1 MTLTYGFYDSVS
13 SDRLYNA
20 KQFGSIFDG
29 IIADGVVENYGNALV
44 VHANSPESMHVVV
57 YDGRAWFDHTWT
69 FNDANITLAIA
80 AADPTYNRIDTVYLE
95 VNESAG
101 VRANSIAVA
110 TGTPSATPVP
120 PTLTQTSTVHQYPLA
135 DVLVVS
141 GATVIWEVRI
151 TDRRG
156 TVDCPWALG
165 IITNAV
171 QGHDHTTTYPQIPT
185 AGIENDA
192 ITAAKVGD
200 RVPQFY
206 RRKGGSATDWN
217 SPGNTNYTPGAVR
230 MQAGATTSSGTSSSK
245 SVTFPVAF
253 SYDPIVILTVSKLA
267 YTAAMLTVYFTTPTS
282 FEFYAFDDA
291 GNPVSVDVFWLA
303 IGPE

>member
-69 FNDANITLAIA
+69 FNDATITLAIA
-80 AADPTYNRIDTVYLE
+80 ASDPTYNRIDTVYLE

-110 TGTPSATPVP
+110 TGTPSASPVP

-135 DVLVVS
+135 DVSVLS

-171 QGHDHTTTYPQIPT
+171 QGHDHTSIYPQIPT
-185 AGIENDA
+185 AGIENNAVDD
-192 ITAAKVGD
+192 TKVGN
-200 RVPQFY
+200 RVAQVY
-206 RRKGGSATDWN
+206 RRQGGSSTGWATAG
-217 SPGNTNYTPGAVR
+217 STNYIPGAVR
-230 MQAGATTSSGTSSSK
+230 IQAGRVACTGSSGG
-245 SVTFPVAF
+245 VVVYPVAF
-253 SYDPIVILTVSKLA
+253 SYHPLVFLTPTENGHIPFIGPRSA
-267 YTAAMLTVYFTTPTS
+267 SGMTVYIGDGDGYTFHTS
-282 FEFYAFDDA
+282 WLD
-291 GNPVSVDVFWLA
+291 WLA